1 MNKLAPHCIFSSIE
15 TINVPH
21 GEKSCISCDSIINS
35 TQVYNRINTN
45 RFLTN
50 NSSSNCQLDGFFG
63 PILTGNNTHIR
74 CRSGNNRFGFEKNA
88 LKCPDPSNKKECL
101 SQMTCLP
108 CSDITSDE
116 NAQDFLTHGNCS
128 CDSSS
133 QICNDDNACGDGAI
147 VNNENKCQCLFDHIL
162 ATD

>member
-1 MNKLAPHCIFSSIE
+1 
-15 TINVPH
+15 
-21 GEKSCISCDSIINS
+21 
-35 TQVYNRINTN
+35 
-45 RFLTN
+45 
-50 NSSSNCQLDGFFG
+50 
-63 PILTGNNTHIR
+63 
-74 CRSGNNRFGFEKNA
+74 
-88 LKCPDPSNKKECL
+88 
-101 SQMTCLP
+101 MTCLP

-162 ATD
+162 ATDWNNYFCHSCQSIRQDDSNDELRNKNSCS